1 MGDNRQ
7 LLDAVQRSL
16 TEKFRSFDYPKL
28 REDCVWKYE
37 LDFCKGDEEEF
48 SEIATLVTFCMK
60 NNVLTDFAF
69 TLTHVYL
76 KLCKK
81 DESIWNFRRKLI
93 EEMPS
98 LISIPAEVAF
108 TSELLEK
115 SAKCFQIYSHR
126 KWLVNKLLKSHDW
139 DVNEELN
146 FLEYL
151 SHDNE
156 KNYMLWNFI
165 TWLCDQ
171 TSNYKW
177 LKFFTH
183 STINEDYYNNSAY
196 TARTNVW
203 PYFDQNDI
211 KLELEFI
218 QEWLDKSQI
227 ENESLENYFDYFCE
241 KFNSY
246 FEKKEI
252 LDEIQYKLN
261 ELKGK

>member
-1 MGDNRQ
+1 
-7 LLDAVQRSL
+7 
-16 TEKFRSFDYPKL
+16 
-28 REDCVWKYE
+28 
-37 LDFCKGDEEEF
+37 
-48 SEIATLVTFCMK
+48 MK
-60 NNVLTDFAF
+60 
-69 TLTHVYL
+69 
-76 KLCKK
+76 
-81 DESIWNFRRKLI
+81 
-93 EEMPS
+93 
-98 LISIPAEVAF
+98 
-108 TSELLEK
+108 
-115 SAKCFQIYSHR
+115 
-126 KWLVNKLLKSHDW
+126 